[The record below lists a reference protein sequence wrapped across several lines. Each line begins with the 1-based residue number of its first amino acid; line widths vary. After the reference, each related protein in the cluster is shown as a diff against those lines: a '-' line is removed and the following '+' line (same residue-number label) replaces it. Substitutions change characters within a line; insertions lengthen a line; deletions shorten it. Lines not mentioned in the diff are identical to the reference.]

1 MTQTEQEYAEQL
13 HALLQPRIL
22 DEYAVHVPHP
32 AQQVALALPA
42 KEMLFGGAAGG
53 GKLFSLTNYLLTTEG
68 WKLGSE
74 IEVGDY
80 VYAQDG
86 SPTRVLAQSE
96 IVNHGTYRVTMDD
109 GEQIDVHEQHLWN
122 VSNQRQRDNY
132 ARTCPDFQA
141 KRRASRESRA
151 KTSKT
156 PAMAGAGI
164 GKGQS
169 YGTTQA
175 LTLSNHKRAEA
186 ARDTY
191 VRPSIWDYTSTVT
204 TLQLKE
210 MVESADRKIS
220 IPVGGAIQGTLPWQS
235 DIPPYTLGAWLG
247 DGDSRNGYIYVAAD
261 DYEAL
266 TDELL
271 ADGWNTEVKWTTKN
285 RKQPFGRLK
294 LTNSRGETLQ
304 HVLVREGFGAKHI
317 PEWVV
322 RTSFA
327 DRQAL
332 LGGILDTDGHVDT
345 RGRIQFAMA
354 REGLVRS
361 THEVFWSIG
370 VAPTQVKHKKTK
382 NQTEGFS
389 GDAWIFDVSACP
401 DYLFRFPRKRDV
413 LREATKGKRN
423 YKEHRYIVSVTKV
436 DDVPMQ
442 CIQVENTRGLFRIGR
457 TGLVTHNSD
466 FLLMAALRYVDV
478 PGYSAIL
485 FRRTY
490 KQLIESGA
498 ILDRFKSWMAGKN
511 VKKEERGM
519 TWVFPSGAKI
529 RFGHIHREADKYNYQ
544 GAEFQFIGFDEATMF
559 EPDIYTWAFSRLRKP
574 TVSCNYCS
582 LPLTRAGANF
592 IHLASQ
598 KEACNTPMP
607 DERVLS
613 QYTPAERDGMTVFD
627 LPLQVIATANPGGL
641 SHEFFKE
648 RFVDPANPD
657 VHDEEEIEQRKQ
669 RAYIPS
675 TIRDNPSLNQEE
687 YMATLQNLSMVD
699 RERYLNGDWEILEE
713 GNLFKASDFQYVE
726 RGPSPDDIKSRVRF
740 WDFAASDG
748 QHSDWT
754 AGALCSITKDGKW
767 FIEDMKRV
775 RALPPDVE
783 KLVKKT
789 AQEDGIGV
797 RVYSEQEPGSSGKAL
812 VSYYKR
818 HVLAGWRYDGVR
830 STGNKTDRAGS
841 LVSQTEGKNVYLV
854 KAAWNKAFTTEAS
867 LFPVGAH
874 DDQVDAAAGAFV
886 AMTVNAK
893 RKVRLVT
900 RYN

>member
-53 GKLFSLTNYLLTTEG
+53 GKALALDTPIRTPLGWTTMSDLPIGALVYDENGEPCKVVWKSEVQEGRPCYRVQFSD
-68 WKLGSE
+68 GSE
-74 IEVGDY
+74 IVADQDHKWSVGL
-80 VYAQDG
+80 AG
-86 SPTRVLAQSE
+86 SRNQSQHIKTTGEMFRTMETAKRVKF
-96 IVNHGTYRVTMDD
+96 Y
-109 GEQIDVHEQHLWN
+109 IDV
-122 VSNQRQRDNY
+122 
-132 ARTCPDFQA
+132 ARPLFQF
-141 KRRASRESRA
+141 
-151 KTSKT
+151 
-156 PAMAGAGI
+156 
-164 GKGQS
+164 
-169 YGTTQA
+169 
-175 LTLSNHKRAEA
+175 
-186 ARDTY
+186 
-191 VRPSIWDYTSTVT
+191 
-204 TLQLKE
+204 KE
-210 MVESADRKIS
+210 EYPID
-220 IPVGGAIQGTLPWQS
+220 
-235 DIPPYTLGAWLG
+235 PYIMGYWLG
-247 DGDSRNGYIYVAAD
+247 DGDTRRGYVTIGDSDFESVSALF
-261 DYEAL
+261 EAC
-266 TDELL
+266 
-271 ADGWNTEVKWTTKN
+271 
-285 RKQPFGRLK
+285 
-294 LTNSRGETLQ
+294 GETLTKLAPMHYKVEGLTKRLISLGIVGPQ
-304 HVLVREGFGAKHI
+304 AVDGVKMTPRPKRIPRQYIEEGNIEQRLALLQGLVDSDGFVDSDIELTTVSAELAKDYLELILSLGIKATIREGVA
-317 PEWVV
+317 
-322 RTSFA
+322 T
-327 DRQAL
+327 L
-332 LGGILDTDGHVDT
+332 N
-345 RGRIQFAMA
+345 GRIIGPKYRIKFVTDMESA
-354 REGLVRS
+354 RLPRKLARQKVDGFRG
-361 THEVFWSIG
+361 THNKRYITAIIATESVPVQCIG
-370 VAPTQVKHKKTK
+370 VDSPSHL
-382 NQTEGFS
+382 
-389 GDAWIFDVSACP
+389 
-401 DYLFRFPRKRDV
+401 YLAG
-413 LREATKGKRN
+413 REL
-423 YKEHRYIVSVTKV
+423 I
-436 DDVPMQ
+436 P
-442 CIQVENTRGLFRIGR
+442 
-457 TGLVTHNSD
+457 THNSD

-582 LPLTRAGANF
+582 LPLTGAKNGF

-607 DERVLS
+607 DERVLN
-613 QYTPAERDGMTVFD
+613 QYSPAERDGMTVFD

-648 RFVDPANPD
+648 RFVDPADPD
-657 VHDEEEIEQRKQ
+657 LHDEEEMAARKQ

-726 RGPSPDDIKSRVRF
+726 RGPSPDDVKSRVRF

-754 AGALCSITKDGKW
+754 AGALCSITKDGRW

-830 STGNKTDRAGS
+830 STGSKTDRAGS

-854 KAAWNKAFTTEAS
+854 KASWNKAFTTEAS